1 MNSDSSVG
9 SGETWKQTAAS
20 YLKSNG
26 DNNRKTNYN
35 DRSISSSND
44 DFDID
49 KSENGSSHHDYIDSK
64 DSRFDG
70 PGSTSYSV
78 INKAALDMLNG
89 ISERST
95 NCSTYHNSVYADDDD
110 NANDMKDN
118 DDNIDDTD
126 DENQVSFRNLSKI
139 YT

>member
-1 MNSDSSVG
+1 MCSGSHNSNSSVNSDSSVG

-26 DNNRKTNYN
+26 DNNRKSNFN

-49 KSENGSSHHDYIDSK
+49 KSENGSNHDYSDSK

-70 PGSTSYSV
+70 PGSTPYSV

-89 ISERST
+89 VSERST
-95 NCSTYHNSVYADDDD
+95 NCSTYHNSVDEN
-110 NANDMKDN
+110 NANEMK

-126 DENQVSFRNLSKI
+126 DENQVS
-139 YT
+139 